1 MSMACST
8 KLLYLSDMSLLTATA
23 RILAVD
29 SVAKSVCLDQSPF
42 YPQGGGQASDTG
54 TLTCRESAIQV
65 TAVKKDPATGNVWH
79 FIPAFVDFDALVG
92 AEIHCSVD
100 PVTRDLN
107 SRCHSAGHLLD
118 HAVEDLHLPLEV
130 RSAYHFLSGPY
141 VEYAFVD
148 DSIELTPQYLKYL
161 QEKLQDAGNKIVADS
176 IPVTVY
182 NGKVTDLS
190 AWRQNLLPEAVKLSG
205 AVRLVKFERPGYD
218 PVPCSG
224 THVTNSALIKPIVVR
239 KISLNKEKR
248 TIRVSYIIQQ

>member
-1 MSMACST
+1 MSTS
-8 KLLYLSDMSLLTATA
+8 LLYLRNMSLLTSPA

-29 SVAKSVCLDQSPF
+29 AAAKSVILDQSPF

-54 TLTCRESAIQV
+54 TLTRGSSSFQV
-65 TAVKKDPATGNVWH
+65 TAVKKEPTTGNVLH
-79 FIPAFVDFDALVG
+79 FLSSV
-92 AEIHCSVD
+92 AELSAGDEVNCSVD

-118 HAVEDLHLPLEV
+118 HAVEDLQLPLEV
-130 RSAYHFLSGPY
+130 RSAYHFLTGPY

-148 DSIELTPQYLKYL
+148 DSIQLTPEYLKELQAKL
-161 QEKLQDAGNKIVADS
+161 QEAGNKIVEAA

-182 NGKVTDLS
+182 NGFVSDLS
-190 AWRQNLLPEAVKLSG
+190 PWRQDLLPEAVKLSG
-205 AVRLVKFERPGYD
+205 EVRLVKFEKQGYE

-224 THVTNSALIKPIVVR
+224 THVTSSALIKPIVVR